1 MTSEPGLRAAGD
13 GAPDEAYVWIFL
25 PEQTRPVVAGRLYR
39 DGERLSFIYGRSYLD
54 QADAIPIYAPEL
66 PLRAGPQPPAPGL
79 DMPAS
84 LRDAA
89 PDAWGRRVI
98 LNRRLGLTGP
108 GLDVARLDELTYAL
122 DSSSERAG
130 ALDFQASA
138 RVYVPR
144 DGGQAS
150 LTELLIAAQRVE
162 DGVPVT
168 EDLAQALFHGSAL
181 GGARPKALIAD
192 ADRRL
197 IAKFS
202 STADIYNVVKGE
214 YVAMR
219 LAAHVGLNVAGVG
232 LERAAGR
239 DVLLVERFDRVPQA
253 GRFSRRAMVSA
264 LTLFGMDE
272 MMARYASYQD
282 LAEQIRLRFT
292 NPRATLAELFGR
304 LVFNILIGNT
314 DDHAR
319 NHAAF
324 WDGEALTLTPAYDI
338 CPQARAGR
346 EAGQAM
352 KIYGEDNLS
361 QLSVCLRA
369 AGSFLL
375 PDAQAKA
382 IIADQIRAI
391 RAAWP
396 GVCDEAGLTALE
408 RRYFWRRQVL
418 NPFAFVD
425 APPEIAALEPLD

>member
-1 MTSEPGLRAAGD
+1 MTSEPMLASGPAEV
-13 GAPDEAYVWIFL
+13 PDEAYVWTFL
-25 PEQTRPVVAGRLYR
+25 PGHTQPVVAGRLYR

-54 QADAIPIYAPEL
+54 RPDAIALYAPEL

-79 DMPAS
+79 DMPAC

-122 DSSSERAG
+122 ESSSERVG

-138 RVYVPR
+138 KTYRPRVA
-144 DGGQAS
+144 GEAS
-150 LTELLIAAQRVE
+150 LEELLTAAQRVE

-168 EDLAQALFHGSAL
+168 PELAQALFHGSAL

-192 ADRRL
+192 GPRRL

-202 STADIYNVVKGE
+202 STTDIYNVVKGE

-219 LAAHVGLNVAGVG
+219 LAAEVGLDVARVE
-232 LERAAGR
+232 LQRAAGR
-239 DVLLVERFDRVPQA
+239 DVLLVERFDRIQQ
-253 GRFSRRAMVSA
+253 GTRFERRAMVSA
-264 LTLFGMDE
+264 LTIFGIDE
-272 MMARYASYQD
+272 MMARYASYED
-282 LAEQIRLRFT
+282 LAEQIRLHFLD
-292 NPRATLAELFGR
+292 PRPTLRELFGR
-304 LVFNILIGNT
+304 LVFNILVGNT

-324 WDGEALTLTPAYDI
+324 WDGQSLSLTPAYDI

-352 KIYGEDNLS
+352 KIHGQDNLS
-361 QLSVCLRA
+361 QLAVCLRA

-375 PDAQAKA
+375 SEVEAEEIIFAQVDVILRRWHA
-382 IIADQIRAI
+382 I
-391 RAAWP
+391 
-396 GVCDEAGLTALE
+396 CDEAALKPVE
-408 RRYFWRRQVL
+408 RSYFWRRQVL
-418 NPFAFVD
+418 NPFAFVG
-425 APPEIAALEPLD
+425 APPDIAALEPDV

>member
-1 MTSEPGLRAAGD
+1 MTSEPILPAKPEP
-13 GAPDEAYVWIFL
+13 APDEAYVWIFL
-25 PEQTRPVVAGRLYR
+25 PGQTEPVVAGRLYR
-39 DGERLSFIYGRSYLD
+39 DGDRLSFIYGRSYLD
-54 QADAIPIYAPEL
+54 RPDAIPLYAPEL
-66 PLRAGPQPPAPGL
+66 PLRSGPQPPAPGL
-79 DMPAS
+79 DMPAC

-130 ALDFQASA
+130 ALDFQTSP
-138 RVYVPR
+138 RTYVAR
-144 DGGQAS
+144 DGGEAS
-150 LTELLIAAQRVE
+150 LTELFTAARRVE

-168 EDLAQALFHGSAL
+168 PDLAQALFHGSAL

-192 ADRRL
+192 GPRRF

-219 LAAHVGLNVAGVG
+219 LAAHVGLTVADVR

-239 DVLLVERFDRVPQA
+239 DVLLVERFDRILQGDRLA
-253 GRFSRRAMVSA
+253 RRAMVSA
-264 LTLFGMDE
+264 LTIFGMDE
-272 MMARYASYQD
+272 MMARYASYED
-282 LAEQIRLRFT
+282 LAEQIRLRFAD
-292 NPRATLAELFGR
+292 PRATLRELFGR
-304 LVFNILIGNT
+304 LVFNILVGNT

-324 WDGEALTLTPAYDI
+324 WDGETLSLTPAYDI

-352 KIYGEDNLS
+352 KIHGEDNLS
-361 QLSVCLRA
+361 QLAVCLRA
-369 AGSFLL
+369 AGAFLL
-375 PDAQAKA
+375 SDAQARE
-382 IIADQIRAI
+382 IITGQVRAI
-391 RAAWP
+391 RTAWT
-396 GVCDEAGLTALE
+396 GICEDAGLTEIE
-408 RRYFWRRQVL
+408 RQYFWRRQVL
-418 NPFAFVD
+418 NPFAFVN
-425 APPEIAALEPLD
+425 APPDIAALEPQA